1 MLLVEKHYI
10 RKVDDMIGVKVENNC
25 SKLEANLKKIK
36 DKKQIMSLLEK
47 YGEIGVNRLKSA
59 TPVKSS
65 KTANSW
71 AYKINNKGNN
81 YSIQFYNTN
90 IVHGTNIAILL
101 QYGHGTHNGGYVRG
115 KDYINPAVKSTFEEM
130 TNELM
135 KEVGRL

>member
-1 MLLVEKHYI
+1 MLLVEKHCI
-10 RKVDDMIGVKVENNC
+10 RKVDDMIGVNVENNC
-25 SKLEANLKKIK
+25 SKLEANLKKVK
-36 DKKQIMSLLEK
+36 DKKQIMSILKK
-47 YGEIGVNRLKSA
+47 YGEIGVSRLKSA

-71 AYKINNKGNN
+71 AYKITNKGKD

-90 IVHGTNIAILL
+90 IVNGANIAILL
-101 QYGHGTHNGGYVRG
+101 QYGHGTKHGGYVHG

-130 TNELM
+130 TNELI

>member
-10 RKVDDMIGVKVENNC
+10 RKVDDMIGVNVENNC

-36 DKKQIMSLLEK
+36 DKKQIMSLLTK

-71 AYKINNKGNN
+71 AYEITNKGNN
-81 YSIQFYNTN
+81 YSIHFYNTN
-90 IVHGTNIAILL
+90 VVNGSNIAILL
-101 QYGHGTHNGGYVRG
+101 QYGHGTHNGGYVHG
-115 KDYINPAVKSTFEEM
+115 KDYINPAIKSTFEEM
-130 TNELM
+130 TNELI